1 MEPVLID
8 TSVIIGVLRQ
18 HDNALRLAES
28 IKGCPKAVTD
38 AVVGELLAGA
48 RDKREF
54 FALHRH
60 LEDNFIWL
68 SSNERTSTFFRS
80 ILLRYGPD
88 KGVHLVD
95 FQIAACAMAYEIPLL
110 TLNKKHV
117 KFIEGLELV

>member
-8 TSVIIGVLRQ
+8 TSVIIRVLRQ
-18 HDNALRLAES
+18 HDNAVRLAENVN
-28 IKGCPKAVTD
+28 GRPKAVTD

-68 SSNERTSTFFRS
+68 STNERPPFFAQYSVPLRS
-80 ILLRYGPD
+80 
-88 KGVHLVD
+88 
-95 FQIAACAMAYEIPLL
+95 
-110 TLNKKHV
+110 
-117 KFIEGLELV
+117 